1 MSDEAINVVNDAV
14 ETEMNTEKSV
24 ELNELSNELNNEVD
38 NEAVNENIVINKL
51 LNYRSYVIILIANFI
66 SRFGDSLD
74 SIAYGWMVYQLTG
87 SKILLGT
94 IFAINSLPNIIFG
107 PFAGVIVD
115 RHNKKNVILLVYASR
130 GIIVSLTAFMFFI
143 GILRPWHLFIFTFV
157 NSTLET
163 LGAPVFISLIPKILP
178 KELYLKGNSFS
189 TSAYKFAELVGLGAA
204 GAIIAL
210 LGISGAIFID
220 GGTFFIA
227 AFIILFLKVKH
238 EINQEA
244 EVSVKAY
251 LKDLGEGFRFIRDS
265 YIIRTTLILFA
276 ITNFCLAPI
285 NVLMPAYVE
294 DILKNGAGV
303 LSMLGVALSVGIIL
317 GGLVIGFIGNKFN
330 KNHFIS
336 LGLIIFG
343 INYCLL
349 FIPGNLIPSGL
360 FSNAVAIGIF
370 FVFGLIIPM
379 LTSPLT
385 TNIMINTDKNMLGR
399 VGSFISV
406 ISCCAIPLGSAIT
419 GSVSE
424 IFPMTSIFLIMGM
437 IVALVGIRMI
447 FNRKFKKVAD
457 EVNLVT

>member
-1 MSDEAINVVNDAV
+1 MSEELKLETSVVEEDIMDGKKIDKIKTEINTMDNVSNEINSAV
-14 ETEMNTEKSV
+14 EANSGKVT
-24 ELNELSNELNNEVD
+24 L
-38 NEAVNENIVINKL
+38 NKL
-51 LNYRSYVIILIANFI
+51 LTYRNYAIILLANFI

-87 SKILLGT
+87 SKLLLGT

-115 RHNKKNVILLVYASR
+115 RHNKKRVILIVYIGR
-130 GIIVSLTAFMFFI
+130 GVIVTLTALLYLI
-143 GILRPWHLFIFTFV
+143 GVIRPWHLFVFTII

-163 LGAPVFISLIPKILP
+163 LGAPAFISILPKVLP
-178 KELYLKGNSFS
+178 KELFLKGNSFS
-189 TSAYKFAELVGLGAA
+189 TSAYKFAELVGLGIA

-210 LGISGAIFID
+210 LGIGGAILID

-227 AFIILFLKVKH
+227 AVIILFLKLKH
-238 EINQEA
+238 EDNH
-244 EVSVKAY
+244 VSEISIKSY
-251 LKDLGEGFRFIRDS
+251 FKDLGEGFLFIKKS
-265 YIIRTTLILFA
+265 YVIKTTIILFA

-294 DILKNGAGV
+294 DILRSDASM
-303 LSMLGVALSVGIIL
+303 LSMLGVALSVGIII
-317 GGLVIGFIGNKFN
+317 GGLLIGFIGNRVK
-330 KNHFIS
+330 KSWFIS
-336 LGLIIFG
+336 IGIFAFG

-349 FIPGNLIPSGL
+349 FAPGNLIPSGVI
-360 FSNAVAIGIF
+360 SNALSVGVFFIF
-370 FVFGLIIPM
+370 GFIVPM

-385 TNIMINTDKNMLGR
+385 TNIMINTDNKMLGR

-424 IFPMTSIFLIMGM
+424 LFPMTSIFGVMGLI
-437 IVALVGIRMI
+437 ISLVGIRMF
-447 FNRKFKKVAD
+447 FNSKFKKFAD
-457 EVNLVT
+457 